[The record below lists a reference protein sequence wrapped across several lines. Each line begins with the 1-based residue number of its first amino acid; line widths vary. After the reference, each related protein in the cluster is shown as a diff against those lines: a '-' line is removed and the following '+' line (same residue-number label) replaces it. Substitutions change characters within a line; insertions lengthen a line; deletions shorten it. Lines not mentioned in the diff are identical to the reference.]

1 MKKKYYF
8 PRIDDHFGQLK
19 DVKVFSKINLR
30 SRYHQLRT
38 KDEDLN
44 KTSFIKM
51 HGHYQFVVV
60 PIGLSNA
67 LVVFMCLM
75 NGIFK
80 KYLDNFVIFSL
91 DGILIYS
98 HYEDKYYQH

>member
-8 PRIDDHFGQLK
+8 PMIVDPFGQLN

-30 SRYHQLRT
+30 SSYHQVRNN
-38 KDEDLN
+38 DEDIN
-44 KTSFIKM
+44 KTSFRKM
-51 HGHYQFVVV
+51 HGHYKFVVV

-98 HYEDKYYQH
+98 HCEEEYYQH